1 MPLAPP
7 LDFQR
12 WIAENRHLLKP
23 PVANKCIYDGDFIVM
38 VVGGPNQ
45 RTDYHVDE
53 GPEFF
58 YQLEGEMVLRIQ
70 EDGQPR
76 DIPIRAGEVF
86 YLPPNV
92 PHSPQRMADSI
103 GLVVE
108 RLACERSAASR
119 AALVD
124 QHDVTMPPH
133 LGQPGREGRERARRL
148 TGPAGEDQ
156 QRIGLRVERVRREH
170 RGEHLQRPSLRPR
183 AILGHLDLGAPERG
197 RVARQ
202 PAVRKCRRA
211 GHLRFARARRERDR
225 ERRDRRAHG
234 EARQAGAR
242 RASRHRGGW

>member
-1 MPLAPP
+1 MSLAPP
-7 LDFQR
+7 LDFAR

-70 EDGQPR
+70 EDGRPR

-86 YLPPNV
+86 YLPPRI

-108 RLACERSAASR
+108 RKRLPHEQDGLLWYCERCNNKLYEEFFSLQNVESDFPPVFDRYYGSIAARTCSAC
-119 AALVD
+119 
-124 QHDVTMPPH
+124 
-133 LGQPGREGRERARRL
+133 
-148 TGPAGEDQ
+148 
-156 QRIGLRVERVRREH
+156 
-170 RGEHLQRPSLRPR
+170 
-183 AILGHLDLGAPERG
+183 GHLNPAP
-197 RVARQ
+197 ARY
-202 PAVRKCRRA
+202 
-211 GHLRFARARRERDR
+211 G
-225 ERRDRRAHG
+225 
-234 EARQAGAR
+234 
-242 RASRHRGGW
+242 